1 MSTRRKTAERLTLVG
16 ASAGS
21 GKTYHLTEEVAAAIA
36 PGEGAIDL
44 EGLVAVTYTK
54 RAAAD
59 LGARIRRTLVEK
71 GAHARAQRLPL
82 AYLGT
87 VHAVCLRLLQ
97 EFAIDA
103 GLSPHVD
110 VVPGSEARLLRQ
122 ALEWGLAPA
131 FRQRVQEL
139 ADHLQIRWSPM
150 TERTDW
156 LTPVEDVM
164 TLARSNRIDP
174 GALHAMG
181 ERSAEGLMALLGK
194 PSSDGDALDATLLA
208 ALEST
213 SRALS
218 KIDDG
223 VDKTCKARAY
233 VNESLHAAKKG
244 ALHWSDWVKLS
255 KVEPGRAGRAAVAPL
270 IAIASRVGE
279 HPRLHEEVREFTL
292 SVFAA
297 ASAGLA
303 AYDTWKQ
310 RRRVVDF
317 VDMIDRALTLVEQ
330 KDMAD
335 ELRERIRLL
344 VIDEFQDTS
353 PVQLALFV
361 RLHALADRSTWVGD
375 RKQCIF
381 EFAGAD
387 PTLMEALAKWVDDE
401 DGKLQQLPMNRRSR
415 PELVDACSHLFAAA
429 FARHGYKPAE
439 VEVKASRVTPEALVS
454 LPPLG
459 YWALGS
465 KNLEEDA
472 GAIAEGIRRLIEDPQ
487 GTPVVD
493 RATGEVRPLRP
504 GDVALLV
511 ATNAEAAQVAKALSA
526 RGVRATLAQ
535 AGLLATPEGT
545 LVDAALRAVA
555 DPADELAHATLEALT
570 GFDGRDPEA
579 WLEARMGEAAV
590 RRTAKE
596 KGEAYVASPVSP
608 LVARTGRLAAELE
621 GASPSEA
628 LDAVLTVLDLTAIAC
643 RWPDPDQRLANLDAL
658 RAMAA
663 AYEERCARERAA
675 ATVAG
680 LLRYFD
686 EAAQVV
692 LVRDEERASDEQHVG
707 TGNGAITVL
716 TYHRA
721 KGLEWPVVILAS
733 LDRSERRTALEVSPE
748 TDQPEFDPS
757 APLAGRW
764 IRYWPSPFGLQ
775 TKTPLAER
783 AAASPEGKAVAL
795 REERERVRLLY
806 VGFTRARDHLILA
819 ARTKAKG
826 AAVDWLNEL
835 CDAEEKP
842 LVQLP
847 SEADGSEGAIIA
859 LRGIGRRTLEV
870 RTRHWVL
877 ATGGKVPVRVVNL
890 DSHGWFAR
898 AGALPA
904 PTLKRAPYRIAPS
917 RAREEWPELVVPPG
931 TVAEAVSIGERLP
944 LGEGKDVTWDI
955 VGDAV
960 HAFLAADVAGLER
973 AQRIE
978 RANRILVASRLAALL
993 TADALLRAGDQLRE
1007 WAHSRWPGATW
1018 HREYPVTG
1026 MIETAD
1032 GKRRVQGTIDLLLET
1047 RDGVVLVDHKS
1058 FPGDAGRL
1066 ASKALEF
1073 APQLAAY
1080 AWVLSAA
1087 KKRVLGTYVHFAVG
1101 AAVVELR

>member
-1 MSTRRKTAERLTLVG
+1 PGPAPERRRHPARGLCGRSHAGNRREGDACRGVLFAQARAAPRDPWRALSDAVDADRRTRPRRDVGPLRTHGRSGRASAPHGPHCRHGPADVGSAARGDGAQRLGAGPAPRVREGRGVHVLSVRRAVRTPLAGAGMSTRKKTAERLTLVG

-21 GKTYHLTEEVAAAIA
+21 GKTYRLTEEVAAAIA

-71 GAHARAQRLPL
+71 GAHASAQRLPL

-279 HPRLHEEVREFTL
+279 HPRLHEEVRAFTL

-330 KDMAD
+330 KDVAD

-401 DGKLQQLPMNRRSR
+401 GGTIQQLPMNRRSR

-429 FARHGYKPAE
+429 FARHG
-439 VEVKASRVTPEALVS
+439 
-454 LPPLG
+454 
-459 YWALGS
+459 
-465 KNLEEDA
+465 D
-472 GAIAEGIRRLIEDPQ
+472 
-487 GTPVVD
+487 
-493 RATGEVRPLRP
+493 
-504 GDVALLV
+504 
-511 ATNAEAAQVAKALSA
+511 
-526 RGVRATLAQ
+526 
-535 AGLLATPEGT
+535 
-545 LVDAALRAVA
+545 
-555 DPADELAHATLEALT
+555 
-570 GFDGRDPEA
+570 
-579 WLEARMGEAAV
+579 
-590 RRTAKE
+590 
-596 KGEAYVASPVSP
+596 
-608 LVARTGRLAAELE
+608 
-621 GASPSEA
+621 
-628 LDAVLTVLDLTAIAC
+628 
-643 RWPDPDQRLANLDAL
+643 
-658 RAMAA
+658 
-663 AYEERCARERAA
+663 
-675 ATVAG
+675 
-680 LLRYFD
+680 
-686 EAAQVV
+686 
-692 LVRDEERASDEQHVG
+692 
-707 TGNGAITVL
+707 
-716 TYHRA
+716 
-721 KGLEWPVVILAS
+721 
-733 LDRSERRTALEVSPE
+733 
-748 TDQPEFDPS
+748 
-757 APLAGRW
+757 
-764 IRYWPSPFGLQ
+764 
-775 TKTPLAER
+775 
-783 AAASPEGKAVAL
+783 
-795 REERERVRLLY
+795 
-806 VGFTRARDHLILA
+806 
-819 ARTKAKG
+819 
-826 AAVDWLNEL
+826 
-835 CDAEEKP
+835 
-842 LVQLP
+842 
-847 SEADGSEGAIIA
+847 
-859 LRGIGRRTLEV
+859 
-870 RTRHWVL
+870 
-877 ATGGKVPVRVVNL
+877 
-890 DSHGWFAR
+890 
-898 AGALPA
+898 
-904 PTLKRAPYRIAPS
+904 
-917 RAREEWPELVVPPG
+917 
-931 TVAEAVSIGERLP
+931 
-944 LGEGKDVTWDI
+944 
-955 VGDAV
+955 
-960 HAFLAADVAGLER
+960 
-973 AQRIE
+973 
-978 RANRILVASRLAALL
+978 
-993 TADALLRAGDQLRE
+993 
-1007 WAHSRWPGATW
+1007 
-1018 HREYPVTG
+1018 
-1026 MIETAD
+1026 
-1032 GKRRVQGTIDLLLET
+1032 
-1047 RDGVVLVDHKS
+1047 
-1058 FPGDAGRL
+1058 
-1066 ASKALEF
+1066 
-1073 APQLAAY
+1073 
-1080 AWVLSAA
+1080 
-1087 KKRVLGTYVHFAVG
+1087 
-1101 AAVVELR
+1101 